1 MLEYLGFH
9 QSFAHR
15 AEAVPS
21 DPGGDTVVCGHTHMT
36 FVRLAHGRL
45 VSNPS
50 SIGMP
55 YGRTGARW
63 ALGPGVEQPRG
74 LRAGRNTVPG
84 VASSPAR
91 ATAALTTRKYL
102 AAWQGRSGDAAGTAQ
117 ALADPRG
124 ASIRR

>member
-21 DPGGDTVVCGHTHMT
+21 DPRGDTVVCGHTHMT

-45 VSNPS
+45 VSNPG

-55 YGRTGARW
+55 YGRTGGHW
-63 ALGPGVEQPRG
+63 ALGPGVELGTTHFDIEAAAAQH
-74 LRAGRNTVPG
+74 
-84 VASSPAR
+84 
-91 ATAALTTRKYL
+91 ATDANALE
-102 AAWQGRSGDAAGTAQ
+102 
-117 ALADPRG
+117 ALAPRDG
-124 ASIRR
+124 RDHSP